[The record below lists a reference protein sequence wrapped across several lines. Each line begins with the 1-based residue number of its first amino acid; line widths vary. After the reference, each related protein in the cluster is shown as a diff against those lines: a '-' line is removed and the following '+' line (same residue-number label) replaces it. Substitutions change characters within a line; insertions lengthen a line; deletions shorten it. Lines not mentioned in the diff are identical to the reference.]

1 MAYADTLF
9 QLGMDLT
16 RSSTA
21 QEEDYATDALVAH
34 DAGFVQSH
42 EDRKDFFIERD
53 GVRFAGN
60 HLIIDLFGARRLD
73 DLKHIE
79 RTLKRCVEVAGA
91 TLLHIHLH
99 HFTPNGGVSGV
110 AVLSESHISI
120 HSWPEADY
128 AALDIFMCGEAKPEL
143 AIEILR
149 EAFEARDVV
158 VKAHK
163 RGEELDQLNWKAASE
178 RKAPVRVT
186 APVKTKARKAA

>member
-1 MAYADTLF
+1 MAFNDTLF

-21 QEEDYATDALVAH
+21 QKEDLNETVRVAH
-34 DAGFVQSH
+34 DIAPALER

-53 GVRFAGN
+53 GVRFAGQ
-60 HLIIDLFGARRLD
+60 HLIVDLFGARRLD
-73 DLKHIE
+73 DIKHIE

-128 AALDIFMCGEAKPEL
+128 AALDIFMCGHAKPHL
-143 AIEILR
+143 AVDVLR
-149 EAFEARDVV
+149 EAFCARDVL
-158 VKAHK
+158 VKEHK
-163 RGEELDQLNWKAASE
+163 RGEEMEQIAWQAASAKKAPACMKSVKRAKAA
-178 RKAPVRVT
+178 
-186 APVKTKARKAA
+186 

>member
-1 MAYADTLF
+1 MAYNDTLF

-16 RSSTA
+16 RSSPA
-21 QEEDYATDALVAH
+21 QKEDIGDTSRVA
-34 DAGFVQSH
+34 H

-53 GVRFAGN
+53 GVRYAGN
-60 HLIIDLFGARRLD
+60 HLLIDVFGAQRLD

-120 HSWPEADY
+120 HSWPEANY
-128 AALDIFMCGEAKPEL
+128 AALDVFMCGESKPEL
-143 AIEILR
+143 CVEILR
-149 EAFEARDVV
+149 KEFGARDVV
-158 VKAHK
+158 VKPFK
-163 RGEELDQLNWKAASE
+163 RGEELDSLEWNAAATK
-178 RKAPVRVT
+178 KAPVRLKAVN
-186 APVKTKARKAA
+186 KTKKAKAA

>member
-1 MAYADTLF
+1 MAFNDTLF

-16 RSSTA
+16 RSSPA
-21 QEEDYATDALVAH
+21 QKEDLNERARVAH
-34 DAGFVQSH
+34 NACLVPSH

-53 GVRFAGN
+53 GVRFAGQ
-60 HLIIDLFGARRLD
+60 HLIVDLFGARRLD

-128 AALDIFMCGEAKPEL
+128 AALDVFMCGHAKPEL
-143 AIEILR
+143 AIPVLKDAFAAR
-149 EAFEARDVV
+149 EVV
-158 VKAHK
+158 VKTHL
-163 RGEELDQLNWKAASE
+163 RGEELEELKWRTAAAK
-178 RKAPVRVT
+178 KAPMRLRN
-186 APVKTKARKAA
+186 VKTARAA